1 MAPLNQAPQEAE
13 MRKIKQ
19 ARLTVFRETLKRLDL
34 AENEVRQ
41 AAGGA
46 VNTRNNCTTVT
57 FTNWPTCDPFP

>member
-1 MAPLNQAPQEAE
+1 